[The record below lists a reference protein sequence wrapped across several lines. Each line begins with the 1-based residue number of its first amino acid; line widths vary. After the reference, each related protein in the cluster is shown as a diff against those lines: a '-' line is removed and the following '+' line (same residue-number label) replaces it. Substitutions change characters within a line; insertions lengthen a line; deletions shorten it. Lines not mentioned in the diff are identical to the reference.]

1 MSLKDG
7 ININF
12 SDSSYQ
18 KTFCRLE
25 WAPQNL
31 DYTLYIGMRH
41 PLSFSLSLCVCL
53 SVCMYV
59 RLSIFLCDKVLTR
72 SIYLFVRTNVMF
84 VRANLNSSEQNTYPP
99 EQIANSS
106 EQITYPSKQTIN
118 ASEQIITY
126 SSTNNLFVWTDY
138 DCL

>member
-1 MSLKDG
+1 MSLKDE

-31 DYTLYIGMRH
+31 DYTLIIGMRR
-41 PLSFSLSLCVCL
+41 PLSLSLSLCVCL

-126 SSTNNLFVWTDY
+126 SSTNNLFVWTD
-138 DCL
+138 